1 MSAPLL
7 AAKLIELRQK
17 HELCQQDVAEY
28 LGMTREGYCH
38 YERNTR
44 EPNLEILL
52 RLCQFYKIDIS
63 ELVNT
68 DLIPVSSIS
77 KTKNKSA
84 ELSSNSSGKTSD
96 TTTPKLLMNMEHLL
110 KLFSGK
116 YSTIEITDV
125 TKRDLDLLTW
135 YKKLTKS
142 DQKEVMEYI
151 QFKYQ
156 KHNKTTNEK

>member
-7 AAKLIELRQK
+7 AAKLIELRQE
-17 HELCQQDVAEY
+17 HNLCQQDVADY
-28 LGMTREGYCH
+28 LGMSREGYSH

-52 RLCQFYKIDIS
+52 RLCQFYKINIS

-68 DLIPVSSIS
+68 DLVPVSFVS
-77 KTKNKSA
+77 NRKSA
-84 ELSSNSSGKTSD
+84 SSAVKASTGSGSNSTDSV
-96 TTTPKLLMNMEHLL
+96 TPKLLKNMDHML

-116 YSTIEITDV
+116 YTNIDVTDI
-125 TKRDLDLLTW
+125 TKRDLDMLIW

-142 DQKEVMEYI
+142 DQKEIMEYI

-156 KHNKTTNEK
+156 KNNKKNL